1 MDVEFDSPK
10 VLGLHSIRKAF
21 EEEIKTSVTTFH
33 RGSLRSR
40 NETRT

>member
-1 MDVEFDSPK
+1 MQVEFDSPK

-21 EEEIKTSVTTFH
+21 AEEIKSSESTFH

-40 NETRT
+40 NENRI